1 MRGPCEG
8 PGEKEELEEGAAA
21 AAGRPAGVP
30 EAQKGSDA
38 DSNSDQEKEST
49 HKLGELGKD
58 TLYLRSCWAH
68 SVVPASCFLR
78 QGSTPELNL
87 QHHGLGPQGARA
99 LASVLT
105 SNPYIKRLE
114 LRDSGLCGAGAEA
127 LAGALSKS
135 SICDVDLSENQ
146 LGAVGARAVCA
157 TLAVNPAVQKAQLAE
172 NGLEEQVARY
182 LAEPLLAHTGLKPL
196 DLSYNQLND
205 QAGEMLGPALA
216 ENTGLTELNISWNHL
231 RGPGTVA
238 FARGLEA
245 NIFLKVLDISYSG
258 CGDPGASALGE
269 GLKTNNMLEEVYMS
283 NNRISAV
290 GALSL
295 GLQVNQTLRI
305 PVVSRNPMS
314 EGCFGVLRSVWA
326 NPLSAL
332 ELLDFSDIHV
342 NREFDDLTSSVKVIL
357 PGLCIKTAARR
368 VEYKKEFLPVFRLS
382 E

>member
-38 DSNSDQEKEST
+38 DSNSDQEKEGT

-114 LRDSGLCGAGAEA
+114 LRDSGLCGAGTEA

-135 SICDVDLSENQ
+135 SIC
-146 LGAVGARAVCA
+146 
-157 TLAVNPAVQKAQLAE
+157 
-172 NGLEEQVARY
+172 
-182 LAEPLLAHTGLKPL
+182 GLKPL

-205 QAGEMLGPALA
+205 QAGNIRPLARATMVALR
-216 ENTGLTELNISWNHL
+216 S
-231 RGPGTVA
+231 
-238 FARGLEA
+238 
-245 NIFLKVLDISYSG
+245 IFLG
-258 CGDPGASALGE
+258 
-269 GLKTNNMLEEVYMS
+269 
-283 NNRISAV
+283 
-290 GALSL
+290 
-295 GLQVNQTLRI
+295 Q
-305 PVVSRNPMS
+305 
-314 EGCFGVLRSVWA
+314 
-326 NPLSAL
+326 AL
-332 ELLDFSDIHV
+332 ECLRKSNVHV
-342 NREFDDLTSSVKVIL
+342 
-357 PGLCIKTAARR
+357 
-368 VEYKKEFLPVFRLS
+368 
-382 E
+382 

>member
-30 EAQKGSDA
+30 EAHKASDA
-38 DSNSDQEKEST
+38 DSNSDQEKEGT

-68 SVVPASCFLR
+68 SVVPASCFLH

-87 QHHGLGPQGARA
+87 QHCGPSLPQAAQA

-114 LRDSGLCGAGAEA
+114 LRDSGLCGAGTEA

-146 LGAVGARAVCA
+146 LGAVGAWAVCA
-157 TLAVNPAVQKAQLAE
+157 ALAVNPAVQKAQLAG
-172 NGLEEQVARY
+172 NGLEEQVAQY
-182 LAEPLLAHTGLKPL
+182 LAELLLAHTGLKPL

-205 QAGEMLGPALA
+205 QAGE
-216 ENTGLTELNISWNHL
+216 IWNHL

-238 FARGLEA
+238 FARGLG
-245 NIFLKVLDISYSG
+245 VLDISYNG

-269 GLKTNNMLEEVYMS
+269 GSRPTTCWRS
-283 NNRISAV
+283 GSPD
-290 GALSL
+290 L

-305 PVVSRNPMS
+305 PAVSRNPMRS
-314 EGCFGVLRSVWA
+314 EGCFGVLRSVQA

-357 PGLCIKTAARR
+357 PGLYIKLPT
-368 VEYKKEFLPVFRLS
+368 EWSTKKNSCPSSDRLNDYVVWFPHLS
-382 E
+382 HWPLQL

>member
-1 MRGPCEG
+1 MRGPCEA

-38 DSNSDQEKEST
+38 DSNSDQEKRRCT

-87 QHHGLGPQGARA
+87 QHHGPSLPHGARA

-127 LAGALSKS
+127 LAGW
-135 SICDVDLSENQ
+135 CRPPNVDLSENQ

-172 NGLEEQVARY
+172 NGLEEQVAQY
-182 LAEPLLAHTGLKPL
+182 LAELLLAHTGLKPL

-305 PVVSRNPMS
+305 PVVSAS
-314 EGCFGVLRSVWA
+314 CFGVLRSVRA